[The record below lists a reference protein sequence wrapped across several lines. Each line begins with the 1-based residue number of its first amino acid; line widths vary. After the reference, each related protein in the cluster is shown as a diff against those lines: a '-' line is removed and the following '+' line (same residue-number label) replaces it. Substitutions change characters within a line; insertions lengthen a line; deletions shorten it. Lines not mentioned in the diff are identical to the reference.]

1 MNFRSKQTHR
11 NQPEGSNP
19 ASNSA
24 NHCNMVSPPYR
35 WLGCGGKSGNQDK
48 QRYRFKLKT
57 ENAVQWVKKATFSL
71 ERLMDFLQISVKNK
85 KKKKNKEGEKSPSIH
100 NSINT
105 NPEKKINPN
114 T

>member
-48 QRYRFKLKT
+48 QRYRFKLKM
-57 ENAVQWVKKATFSL
+57 QFSGLKKKKATFSL

-85 KKKKNKEGEKSPSIH
+85 KNKKEGEKSPSIH

-105 NPEKKINPN
+105 NPEKRLIQTPE
-114 T
+114 